1 MSEFWIALFFFL
13 LLVNLVL
20 AILIAVK
27 KPKKTQVKP
36 KKKID
41 FFLGFRKLFSGGMNT

>member
-27 KPKKTQVKP
+27 KPKKTQVEP
-36 KKKID
+36 KKD
-41 FFLGFRKLFSGGMNT
+41 SFLGFRKLFSGGMNT